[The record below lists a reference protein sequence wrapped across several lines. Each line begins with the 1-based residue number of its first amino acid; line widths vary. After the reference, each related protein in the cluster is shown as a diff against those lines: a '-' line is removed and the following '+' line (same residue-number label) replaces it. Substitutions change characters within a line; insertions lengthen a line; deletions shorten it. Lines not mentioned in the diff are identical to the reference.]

1 MSLPQYAVF
10 GHPIAHSLSPRI
22 HASFAQDCGV
32 ALNYTG
38 IDAPVESFAE
48 QLAAF
53 GLADGHGANVTLPL
67 KQLALTQCAQL
78 SEFAT
83 RVGAVNTMTRLPAG
97 GWRGDNTDGAGL
109 VRDLTERHG
118 LDLRGRRTLILGA
131 GGAARAAAFAL
142 LDAGIAELIIVNR
155 TPERADA
162 LADAIGLPR
171 RVHTRYWNDL
181 PNCGAFELIV
191 NATSAGHDRTTLDLP
206 IRLMTSHSLCY
217 DLSYGAAAFAF
228 IAWAQA
234 ARARQALDGLGM
246 LVEQAA
252 ESFALWHGVRPE
264 TDTLYSQLR
273 NELPLRATD

>member
-1 MSLPQYAVF
+1 MSLPQFAVF
-10 GHPIAHSLSPRI
+10 GHRIAHSLSPRI
-22 HASFAQDCGV
+22 HAHFAEDNAI
-32 ALNYTG
+32 ALNYTS
-38 IDAPVESFAE
+38 IDAPPDCFAA

-53 GLADGHGANVTLPL
+53 GAANGQGANITLPL
-67 KQLALTQCAQL
+67 KQLALAQCAQL

-83 RVGAVNTMTRLPAG
+83 RVGAVNTLTHLPDDS
-97 GWRGDNTDGAGL
+97 WRGDNTDGIGL
-109 VRDLTERHG
+109 VRDLTERHS

-142 LDAGIAELIIVNR
+142 LDAGIAELTIVNR

-171 RVHTRYWNDL
+171 RVHTRYWDDL
-181 PNCGAFELIV
+181 ANCGGFELIV

-206 IRLMTSHSLCY
+206 ISLMTSHSLCY

-234 ARARQALDGLGM
+234 ARARRALDGLGM

-252 ESFALWHGVRPE
+252 ESFSLWHGIRPE
-264 TDTLYSQLR
+264 THALYQQLR
-273 NELPLRATD
+273 NELPMRATD